1 MLPIECCNELSQIIA
16 KYSKSE
22 GENETSIK
30 GVTFFKASSVE
41 EPLPSV
47 YEPCLCIIAQGNKEV
62 MLNDEVY
69 RYAPSQYLMVG
80 VDLPTMNRIL
90 KATMAEPYL
99 LMKIAINL
107 QQVSELI
114 VRSRTAFSNLR
125 PGRALFVGQLDER
138 MADSALRLARLLETP
153 QDIPILAEHTLGEIF
168 YYVLKS
174 ENGGLFAQAALNG
187 SNTQRIARAIQKI
200 RSDYRTT
207 LSVDELAKTVGMS
220 VSSFHAHFKSVTAM
234 SPLQFQKKLRL
245 IEARNLMVSK
255 GSDAASAAYAVGYE
269 SASQFSREYAR
280 MYGNPPGRDM
290 TLLKANAASREVDV
304 TETRLAIDASASQ
317 L

>member
-1 MLPIECCNELSQIIA
+1 MRPIEPSNELSQIIA
-16 KYSKSE
+16 KYSSSD
-22 GENETSIK
+22 GENETTIP

-47 YEPCLCIIAQGNKEV
+47 YEPCLCIISQGYKEV
-62 MLNDEVY
+62 SLDDEVF

-80 VDLPTMNRIL
+80 VDLPIMNRIL
-90 KATMAEPYL
+90 KATVDQPYL

-114 VRSRTAFSNLR
+114 VRSRIAFANAK
-125 PGRALFVGQLDER
+125 PERALFVGKLDER
-138 MADSALRLARLLETP
+138 MADSALRLARLLDSP

-174 ENGGLFAQAALNG
+174 EHGGLFAQAALNG

-200 RSDYRTT
+200 RSDYKTP
-207 LSVDELAKTVGMS
+207 LSVEELARTVGMS

-245 IEARNLMVSK
+245 IEARNLMASA

-290 TLLKANAASREVDV
+290 TLLKAHTIGSR
-304 TETRLAIDASASQ
+304 
-317 L
+317 

>member
-1 MLPIECCNELSQIIA
+1 MLSQLIA
-16 KYSKSE
+16 KYSKSD
-22 GENETSIK
+22 GENETPIP
-30 GVTFFKASSVE
+30 GVTFFKASSVA

-47 YEPCLCIIAQGNKEV
+47 YEPCLAIIAQGSKEV

-69 RYAPSQYLMVG
+69 RYAPSQYLMVS
-80 VDLPTMNRIL
+80 VDLPIMNRIL
-90 KATMAEPYL
+90 QATSAEPYL

-114 VRSRTAFSNLR
+114 VRSRMDFSNAK
-125 PGRALFVGQLDER
+125 PERALFVGKLDER
-138 MADSALRLARLLETP
+138 MADSALRLARLLDHP
-153 QDIPILAEHTLGEIF
+153 QDIPILAEHTLAEIF

-174 ENGGLFAQAALNG
+174 ENGALFAQAALNG
-187 SNTQRIARAIQKI
+187 SNTQRIARTIQKI
-200 RSDYRTT
+200 RNDYRTT
-207 LSVDELAKTVGMS
+207 LSVDELAKSVGMS
-220 VSSFHAHFKSVTAM
+220 VSSFHAHFKSVTGM

-245 IEARNLMVSK
+245 IEARNLMVSS

-290 TLLKANAASREVDV
+290 TLLKTNAIGLGR
-304 TETRLAIDASASQ
+304 
-317 L
+317 

>member
-1 MLPIECCNELSQIIA
+1 MALMLPIAPNNELSQLIA
-16 KYSKSE
+16 KYSKGD
-22 GENETSIK
+22 GENETSIP

-47 YEPCLCIIAQGNKEV
+47 YEPCLCIIAQGYKEV

-80 VDLPTMNRIL
+80 VDLPIMNRIL
-90 KATMAEPYL
+90 AATLDEPYL

-114 VRSRTAFSNLR
+114 VRSRIAFSNLK
-125 PGRALFVGQLDER
+125 PERALFVGHLDER

-153 QDIPILAEHTLGEIF
+153 QDIPILAEHTLGEVF

-174 ENGGLFAQAALNG
+174 DNGGLFAQAALNG

-200 RSDYRTT
+200 RSDYRTA

-245 IEARNLMVSK
+245 IEARNLMVSN
-255 GSDAASAAYAVGYE
+255 GSDAATAAYAVGYE

-280 MYGNPPGRDM
+280 MYGNPPRRDM
-290 TLLKANAASREVDV
+290 TLLKSRF
-304 TETRLAIDASASQ
+304 
-317 L
+317 

>member
-1 MLPIECCNELSQIIA
+1 MQPIEPSSELTQIIA
-16 KYSKSE
+16 KYSRSD
-22 GENETSIK
+22 GENETLIP
-30 GVTFFKASSVE
+30 GVTFFRASSVA

-47 YEPCLCIIAQGNKEV
+47 YEPCLCIITQGSKEV

-69 RYAPSQYLMVG
+69 RYVPSQYLLVG
-80 VDLPTMNRIL
+80 VDLPILNRIL
-90 KATMAEPYL
+90 HATIEEPYL

-114 VRSRTAFSNLR
+114 ARSRMDFSNLK
-125 PGRALFVGQLDER
+125 PERALFVGKLDER
-138 MADSALRLARLLETP
+138 MADSALRLARLMDTP
-153 QDIPILAEHTLGEIF
+153 QDIPILAEHTLAEIF

-200 RSDYRTT
+200 RSEYRTT

-245 IEARNLMVSK
+245 IEARNLMAST

-290 TLLKANAASREVDV
+290 TLLKANTIGLGR
-304 TETRLAIDASASQ
+304 
-317 L
+317 

>member
-1 MLPIECCNELSQIIA
+1 MLSVDCCNELSHIIA
-16 KYSKSE
+16 KYSKGD
-22 GENETSIK
+22 GENETLIG

-47 YEPCLCIIAQGNKEV
+47 YEPCLCIIAQGSKEV
-62 MLNDEVY
+62 MLNDEVF
-69 RYAPSQYLMVG
+69 RYAPSQYLLVG
-80 VDLPTMNRIL
+80 VDLPIMNRIL
-90 KATMAEPYL
+90 QATLEEPYL

-114 VRSRTAFSNLR
+114 VRSRTAFSNLK
-125 PGRALFVGQLDER
+125 PERALFVGQLDER
-138 MADSALRLARLLETP
+138 MADSALRLARLMDTP
-153 QDIPILAEHTLGEIF
+153 QDIPILAEHTLAEIF
-168 YYVLKS
+168 YYILKS

-200 RSDYRTT
+200 RSDFRTP

-245 IEARNLMVSK
+245 IEARNLMVSS

-290 TLLKANAASREVDV
+290 TLLKANSTGSR
-304 TETRLAIDASASQ
+304 
-317 L
+317 

>member
-1 MLPIECCNELSQIIA
+1 MPPNELSGIIA
-16 KYSKSE
+16 KYSRSD
-22 GENETSIK
+22 GENETLIPR
-30 GVTFFKASSVE
+30 VTFFKASSVE

-47 YEPCLCIIAQGNKEV
+47 YEPCLCIIAQGRKEV
-62 MLNDEVY
+62 MLDDEVY

-80 VDLPTMNRIL
+80 VDLPIVNRIL
-90 KATMAEPYL
+90 EATTDQPYL

-114 VRSRTAFSNLR
+114 VRSQIAFSTLKTE
-125 PGRALFVGQLDER
+125 RALFVGKLDER
-138 MADSALRLARLLETP
+138 MSDSALRLARLLETP
-153 QDIPILAEHTLGEIF
+153 QDIPILAEHMLGEIF
-168 YYVLKS
+168 YYVLRS
-174 ENGGLFAQAALNG
+174 EHGGLFAQAAING

-200 RSDYRTT
+200 RGDFKKP
-207 LSVDELAKTVGMS
+207 LSVDELAKSVGMS
-220 VSSFHAHFKSVTAM
+220 VSSFHAHFKSVTTM

-245 IEARNLMVSK
+245 IEARNLMAST

-290 TLLKANAASREVDV
+290 QLIRANTVGAG
-304 TETRLAIDASASQ
+304 
-317 L
+317 